1 MMTDTRLRAVAS
13 GVAAAAVLIA
23 CSSEAGIEG
32 NWVEPV
38 PGMENMTQG
47 FSLKADGKASSIN
60 MTTLQYDAWKQE
72 GGRLIL
78 SGKSIGNGITIPV
91 SDTFVVEKLTPDS
104 LILKKQLLTLKY
116 SRAETAGETVP
127 MAKLVPA
134 KKLSFVTEGTLVFAH
149 ETRSFTPSG
158 SPVSYWVVDKT
169 GKLSEDYDRLT
180 GGVKNG
186 TPVYAE
192 LEVVD
197 MGKSDEGFA
206 KSYESVYQVVKIN
219 GLSLSKGD
227 EAVVSEDRVWS
238 KLLNDSV
245 SLSGAVRTDAVDGR
259 GSSIHVIFSPD
270 SLKAELFISGQKES
284 AVLDRR
290 TLFSGAHVWNV
301 EDDDTWNLRRTDG
314 LWTVSKRGKVLF
326 SQHQDR
332 P

>member
-1 MMTDTRLRAVAS
+1 
-13 GVAAAAVLIA
+13 
-23 CSSEAGIEG
+23 
-32 NWVEPV
+32 
-38 PGMENMTQG
+38 
-47 FSLKADGKASSIN
+47 
-60 MTTLQYDAWKQE
+60 
-72 GGRLIL
+72 
-78 SGKSIGNGITIPV
+78 
-91 SDTFVVEKLTPDS
+91 
-104 LILKKQLLTLKY
+104 
-116 SRAETAGETVP
+116 

-169 GKLSEDYDRLT
+169 GKLSEYYDRLT

-206 KSYESVYQVVKIN
+206 KSYESVYQVVRIN

-245 SLSGAVRTDAVDGR
+245 SLSGVVRTDAVDGS

-284 AVLDRR
+284 AVLTASGPSASAARFSSASIR
-290 TLFSGAHVWNV
+290 TGLEPVFKVKIFDLKDTSSVLLTSIIYPSGNLSGLFLTAWFIS
-301 EDDDTWNLRRTDG
+301 L
-314 LWTVSKRGKVLF
+314 VSTPYRVATLLSRMTFCPRSSMMNSSTLLNFTISDMLF
-326 SQHQDR
+326 
-332 P
+332 